1 MTERGSRLRRWRRR
15 AAWVL
20 GTYAV
25 LRIVFWCIPRP
36 PLAARFGTSTAVYD
50 SDGRLL
56 RLTLAPDE
64 QYRLWTPLGKISPQ
78 LVEAVLRYEDRWF
91 PLHPG
96 VNPIAIGRAVR
107 MTYGGGG
114 RRVGGSTVTMQLA
127 RRLWRLE
134 TRTIGG
140 KLVQMARALQLEMQY
155 SKDEILEAYL
165 NTAPYGGNVEGVG
178 AASLILF
185 GKPPASLTLTEALTL
200 AVIPQNP
207 TRRGA
212 PSGGAEAAEGAS
224 LARARSQ
231 LVATWL
237 EAHPEHEKEAA
248 LLRVPIALRPR
259 GALPFHAPHFVDAVL
274 ASQPDNRPAEIRT
287 TLDLRLQRLLERH
300 AKAWVAR
307 QRRIGITNTAA
318 MLVDWRTMDVK
329 AQLGSVDWFDD
340 TIDGKVNGALA
351 KRSPGS
357 ALKPFVYALAIDQGV
372 IHPETT
378 LKDAPASFGAYS
390 PENFDGK
397 FAGPIPAREA
407 LVRSRNVPAVML
419 AGKLNRPSVYE
430 LLKQGGVSRLADES
444 RYGLGIALGAA
455 EVTMEELVA
464 LYAALG
470 AGGVWRPLRHR
481 ATDPTLPIGDGVRLL
496 SEEASF
502 VTTDMLRENPRPDRS
517 RALDEQRV
525 IPAWKTGTSW
535 GFRDAWAVGLVGR
548 YVLAVWVGNFD
559 GEGNPAF
566 VGVQAA
572 APLFFEIVDSLVAAD
587 PSLAN
592 DDAARRPPR
601 GLRRVHVCAVSG
613 QLPTPHCQR
622 TKPTWFLPGRSPIA
636 PCDVHRAIV
645 IDDKSGRR
653 ACAATTGPTHTE
665 VFEVWPSDLAK
676 LFAQAGLPRRALPPP
691 APGCDDVD
699 DTGAGAPP
707 KITSP
712 LRGVTYTLRP
722 GKPDGT
728 RVALS
733 AITDGDARE
742 LHWFVN
748 QEYVGKAMSG
758 ETIFYEP
765 RPGTFVVRAI
775 DDRGRTDSRELRVEL
790 AP

>member
-1 MTERGSRLRRWRRR
+1 LL
-15 AAWVL
+15 AA
-20 GTYAV
+20 YAV
-25 LRIVFWCIPRP
+25 LRIVVWCVPRP
-36 PLAARFGTSTAVYD
+36 PLRERFGTSTAVYD
-50 SDGRLL
+50 GEGRLL

-64 QYRLWTPLGKISPQ
+64 QYRLWTPLQRISPQ

-91 PLHPG
+91 AFHPG
-96 VNPIAIGRAVR
+96 VNPIAIGRAIR

-127 RRLWRLE
+127 RRLWRLD
-134 TRTIGG
+134 TRSIGG
-140 KLVQMARALQLEMQY
+140 KLVQMARALQLELQY

-165 NTAPYGGNVEGVG
+165 NSAPYGGNVEGVG

-212 PSGGAEAAEGAS
+212 PASTGAEANEGVA

-237 EAHPEHEKEAA
+237 AAHPEHEREAA
-248 LLRVPIALRPR
+248 LLRIPVGIRPQ

-274 ASQPDNRPAEIRT
+274 ASPGDKRPAEIRT
-287 TLDLRLQRLLERH
+287 TLDLKLQRLLERH
-300 AKAWVAR
+300 AKAYVAR
-307 QRRIGITNTAA
+307 QRRIGIRNTVA

-329 AQLGSVDWFDD
+329 AQLGSVDWFDGD
-340 TIDGKVNGALA
+340 IDGQVNGALA

-407 LVRSRNVPAVML
+407 LVRSRNVPAVTL
-419 AGKLNRPSVYE
+419 AGKLNQPSVYE
-430 LLKQGGVSRLADES
+430 LLQQGGVSRLAEES

-464 LYAALG
+464 LYGALG

-481 ATDPTLPIGDGVRLL
+481 AGDAVVASGDGVRLL
-496 SEEASF
+496 SEEASY
-502 VTTDMLRENPRPDRS
+502 VTIDMLRDNPRPDRS

-525 IPAWKTGTSW
+525 VAAWKTGTSW
-535 GFRDAWAVGLVGR
+535 GFRDAWAVGIVGR

-587 PSLAN
+587 PSLAA
-592 DDAARRPPR
+592 DDDARRPPK

-613 QLPTPHCQR
+613 QLPTPHCHR

-722 GKPDGT
+722 GRPDSG
-728 RVALS
+728 RIALS

-748 QEYVGKAMSG
+748 QEYIGKAKSG
-758 ETIFYEP
+758 ETLFYEP
-765 RPGTFVVRAI
+765 RPGTYVVRAI
-775 DDRGRTDSRELRVEL
+775 DDRSRTDARELRVEV